1 MIILIKVESEDP
13 LGDNYRENIITP
25 DDDNEEDSYD
35 DHQDIPLEQSME
47 VAEDDSSK
55 TDSAVKVECQEF
67 ESKDD
72 ITPGMYI
79 VIVEFDLFFLI
90 KILEDFASLKWYF

>member
-1 MIILIKVESEDP
+1 
-13 LGDNYRENIITP
+13 
-25 DDDNEEDSYD
+25 
-35 DHQDIPLEQSME
+35 ME

-79 VIVEFDLFFLI
+79 VIDDIDLVLLIKDIGRFCLINVIFLI
-90 KILEDFASLKWYF
+90 KYEILLP